1 MEEPKTPRPRSVGS
15 ARPRPRR
22 REDEEDAAPSTPFA
36 KGLAPRTPAPAPSGR
51 GSKKTD
57 YRGPM
62 QMSAPTVKR
71 NVGSSRPRAPPRRKL
86 PKESYEGFND
96 MANEGFGMY
105 GRVGQMQP
113 KNELMMT
120 ENAHMPILTGNKGLP
135 KILGMANKL
144 KAMGYYKPKYS

>member
-62 QMSAPTVKR
+62 QMSAPSVKR

-135 KILGMANKL
+135 KNIRYGKQIESNGIL
-144 KAMGYYKPKYS
+144 